1 MFTMNKCSRAINCRI
16 ALNRKKY
23 LNISLVQSEDFS
35 FCIKFKFM
43 NIFIFFFLKNFTGP
57 QNFLRSTTVFFFNI
71 IIISVSYDLSK
82 FASKVV
88 L

>member
-1 MFTMNKCSRAINCRI
+1 MFTMNKCSRAINCKI

-43 NIFIFFFLKNFTGP
+43 NIFIFFLKNFTGP